1 MSDTIKVLLIKP
13 MKPPEVAEIP
23 NDLKGLQATVGGDIE
38 AIYPY
43 EEPIAL
49 VGHGESK
56 LIGLPLN
63 RALRDKDGQIYDIMA
78 GDFFI
83 CDVSGE
89 DFGSL
94 SDEQIKKY
102 SEKFKTPELFVSING
117 QIAAIPLM
125 TSTKPRNNN
134 DAR

>member
-13 MKPPEVAEIP
+13 MKPPEIAEIP
-23 NDLKGLQATVGGDIE
+23 SRLNGSQATVGGYIE
-38 AIYPY
+38 AIYPF
-43 EEPIAL
+43 EDSVAL
-49 VGHGESK
+49 VCNEEGK
-56 LIGLPLN
+56 LNGLPLN
-63 RALRDKDGQIYDIMA
+63 RALRDENGHIYDIVA

-102 SEKFKTPELFVSING
+102 SEKFKTPEVFARING
-117 QIAAIPLM
+117 EIAAIPLINP
-125 TSTKPRNNN
+125 TKPRNNG
-134 DAR
+134 AR

>member
-13 MKPPEVAEIP
+13 MKPPEVTEIP
-23 NDLKGLQATVGGDIE
+23 SNLEGMQATVGGYIE
-38 AIYPY
+38 ATYPY
-43 EEPIAL
+43 EDPVAL
-49 VGHGESK
+49 VCNEEGK
-56 LIGLPLN
+56 LQGLPLN
-63 RALRDKDGQIYDIMA
+63 RALRDDTGEIYDIIS

-89 DFGSL
+89 NFASL